1 MKPEKALQI
10 ITAQCSRKEYCS
22 ADVMEKL
29 RKWELPEKEMDKIM
43 EFLYRHKFIDDAR
56 FACSYAEDKFRFNH
70 WGKQKIVQ
78 MLQRK
83 KIPTEIID
91 QALQGIEPAA
101 YQEECKTLLAQK
113 MKTLHDTD
121 PYKLK
126 AKLFRFGA
134 GRGFDF
140 DTLHRCLSDLFTDME

>member
-22 ADVMEKL
+22 SDILEKL
-29 RKWELPEKEMDKIM
+29 HRWELQAEEIQKIM
-43 EFLYRHKFIDDAR
+43 EFLYQYKFIDDTR
-56 FACSYAEDKFRFNH
+56 FANSYAEDKFRFNH
-70 WGKQKIVQ
+70 WGKQKIAL

-83 KIPTEIID
+83 RIKPELIE
-91 QALQGIEPAA
+91 QALKNIESDT
-101 YQEECKTLLAQK
+101 YQKECKTLLSQK
-113 MKTLHDTD
+113 MRTIHETD

-126 AKLFRFGA
+126 AKLIRYGA

-140 DTLHRCLSDLFTDME
+140 DTLHYCLSQLLTNNE